1 MQAGLSHGGLIDSNR
16 SFLPLPCVIPAG
28 IDLILTL
35 ISKIEGRGVH
45 FWRMWGGMYDY
56 TLPT

>member
-1 MQAGLSHGGLIDSNR
+1 LIDSNQ
-16 SFLPLPCVIPAG
+16 SFLPLPCVIPSG